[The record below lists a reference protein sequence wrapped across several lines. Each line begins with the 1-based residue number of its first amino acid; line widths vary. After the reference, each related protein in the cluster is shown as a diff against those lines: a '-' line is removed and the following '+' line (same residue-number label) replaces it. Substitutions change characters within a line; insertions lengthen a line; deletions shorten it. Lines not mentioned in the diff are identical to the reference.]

1 MQSIGD
7 LMRRTLLSLV
17 LAVGLALGS
26 TACASPRET
35 LVLDSS
41 TVIIDVRTADEF
53 ASGHLDGALNIDV
66 QEATFDT
73 LVSELDPDASYI
85 VYCRSGNRSGV
96 AIDRMTE
103 LGFTDLTNGG
113 GVDNAS
119 QLTGLAIVT
128 GP

>member
-1 MQSIGD
+1 
-7 LMRRTLLSLV
+7 MRRTLLSLV
-17 LAVGLALGS
+17 LAVGLALGT

-119 QLTGLAIVT
+119 QLTGLAIIT

>member
-1 MQSIGD
+1 
-7 LMRRTLLSLV
+7 MRRIMLSLT
-17 LAVGLALGS
+17 LALGLALGT
-26 TACASPRET
+26 TACASPGEPV
-35 LVLDSS
+35 VLDES

-53 ASGHLDGALNIDV
+53 ASGHLDGAINIDV

-85 VYCRSGNRSGV
+85 VYCRSGNRSGA

-113 GVDNAS
+113 GVENAS
-119 QLTGLAIVT
+119 QLTGLAIIT

>member
-1 MQSIGD
+1 
-7 LMRRTLLSLV
+7 MRRIMLSLT
-17 LAVGLALGS
+17 LALGLALGT
-26 TACASPRET
+26 TACASPGEPI
-35 LVLDSS
+35 VLDES

-53 ASGHLDGALNIDV
+53 ASGHLDGAINIDV

-85 VYCRSGNRSGV
+85 VYCRSGNRSGA

-113 GVDNAS
+113 GVENAS
-119 QLTGLAIVT
+119 QLTGLAIIT

>member
-1 MQSIGD
+1 
-7 LMRRTLLSLV
+7 MRRIMLSLT
-17 LAVGLALGS
+17 LALGLALGT
-26 TACASPRET
+26 TACASPGEPI
-35 LVLDSS
+35 VLDES

-53 ASGHLDGALNIDV
+53 ASGHLDGAINIDV

-85 VYCRSGNRSGV
+85 VYCRSGNRSGA

-113 GVDNAS
+113 GVENAS